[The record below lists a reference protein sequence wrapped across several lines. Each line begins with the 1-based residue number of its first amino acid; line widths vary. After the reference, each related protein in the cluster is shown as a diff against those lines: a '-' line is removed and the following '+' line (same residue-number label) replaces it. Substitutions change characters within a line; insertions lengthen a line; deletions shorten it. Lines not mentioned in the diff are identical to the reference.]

1 MAQSSLAFT
10 GRLLTVT
17 MLAVAAPALAESPA
31 PEIVSPL
38 VATPIAPPNPVLGAD
53 ARRHLVYEIVL
64 MDIGGSAIALK
75 KIEVLDAN
83 GNAVLATLEGEAL
96 AKILRLTGA
105 GKGAALPAGG
115 SGVLFMDVTLA
126 EDAMVPRALKHR
138 FQVAVSKP
146 EGKPSSGTDRD
157 PTPQPPQ
164 TQSFI
169 GAPLD
174 VGKPAVVIAPP
185 LKGPRWVVAG
195 GCCDTITYHR
205 GATLP
210 INGAIRV
217 AERYAI
223 DFVQL
228 DDKNKIASGPID
240 KLSSYAVFGREIY
253 SVADGTVVAMAD
265 DRPEQVPGKLPEGI
279 TLQMALGNYAV
290 VDIGEGRFAFYAH
303 MQPGSLRVKPGDK
316 VTTGQVLGLLGNSGN
331 TDATHLHFHV
341 MDRASP
347 LLSDGLPYAFTSFT
361 GEGRVTD
368 EQPLFSGGVLRSIP
382 MRSADRTKISC
393 RSIFKSSASPTDG
406 AGRENGLT
414 TASCRMAARSRA
426 QSRPSHNHRMAAWLT
441 IRLCSYLVCQPA
453 TNFLQQRKL

>member
-1 MAQSSLAFT
+1 
-10 GRLLTVT
+10 V
-17 MLAVAAPALAESPA
+17 
-31 PEIVSPL
+31 
-38 VATPIAPPNPVLGAD
+38 
-53 ARRHLVYEIVL
+53 
-64 MDIGGSAIALK
+64 
-75 KIEVLDAN
+75 
-83 GNAVLATLEGEAL
+83 
-96 AKILRLTGA
+96 LRLTGA
-105 GKGAALPAGG
+105 VKGTALAAGG

-126 EDAMVPRALKHR
+126 EDTMVPRALKHR

-146 EGKPSSGTDRD
+146 EGKDSSGNDRD
-157 PTPQPPQ
+157 PTPQPRPQ

-169 GAPLD
+169 GAPLE

-228 DDKNKIASGPID
+228 DDKSKIASGPID
-240 KLSSYAVFGREIY
+240 KLSSYAFFGREIY

-279 TLQMALGNYAV
+279 SLQMALGNYVV
-290 VDIGEGRFAFYAH
+290 VDIGKGRFAFYAH
-303 MQPGSLRVKPGDK
+303 MQPGSLRVKPGDM

-331 TDATHLHFHV
+331 TDAPHLHFHL
-341 MDRASP
+341 MDGTSP
-347 LLSDGLPYAFTSFT
+347 LLSNGLPYAFASFT

-368 EQPLFSGGVLRSIP
+368 EQPLFSGGAAPIDHNALRGPHKNQLPLNLEVIGFP
-382 MRSADRTKISC
+382 
-393 RSIFKSSASPTDG
+393 
-406 AGRENGLT
+406 E
-414 TASCRMAARSRA
+414 
-426 QSRPSHNHRMAAWLT
+426 
-441 IRLCSYLVCQPA
+441 
-453 TNFLQQRKL
+453 